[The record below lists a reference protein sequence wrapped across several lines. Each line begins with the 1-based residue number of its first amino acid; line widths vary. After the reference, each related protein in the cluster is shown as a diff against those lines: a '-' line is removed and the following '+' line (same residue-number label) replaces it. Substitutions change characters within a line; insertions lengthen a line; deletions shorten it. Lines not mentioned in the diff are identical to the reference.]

1 MKVYLLSSLVFA
13 FLLSSC
19 ASGPTK
25 DKCSIVKH
33 DEDELYQVAI
43 NGKPINKFW
52 YLKDDTN
59 DIWDMLAKDNKCM
72 KRN

>member
-1 MKVYLLSSLVFA
+1 MKFKFILSLLLMV
-13 FLLSSC
+13 LLCSC

-25 DKCSIVKH
+25 DKCSISKH
-33 DEDELYQVAI
+33 DDDELYQVAI
-43 NGKPINKFW
+43 NDKPINKFW
-52 YLKDDTN
+52 YLKDDAS